1 MAAESLQST
10 RTTSHRQELR
20 ASWAHVSR
28 GAGITLKE
36 TAKEKNG
43 PVKPLGFVSD
53 DFISSSTFIPL
64 ASRDLGPKDIQPFF
78 GGGS

>member
-10 RTTSHRQELR
+10 RTTSHRQQQELR

-43 PVKPLGFVSD
+43 PAKPLGFVSD
-53 DFISSSTFIPL
+53 DLISSGTFIPL
-64 ASRDLGPKDIQPFF
+64 ASPVVAL
-78 GGGS
+78 